1 MNEADTRAELIDP
14 QLKAAGWGE
23 VEGSRIRREYPIK
36 DGEIKPGGKRE
47 GTLSADYVLVY
58 KNRILAAVEA
68 KSNEL
73 DVGEGVG
80 QAKNYAKKLRLA
92 TTYAANGKK
101 IYEINMNTGKEGDV
115 SQFPSPDELWNKTF
129 TERNEWHDK
138 FDVVPIETFGTD
150 EYVRYYIEIA
160 INKAMEAIADNKK
173 RILLT
178 LATGTGKT
186 RIASQIAWK
195 LFKSRWNLQ
204 KDGRRA
210 PRILFLADRNI
221 LANQAYL
228 GFDSFT
234 EDSRLRIKPGEIKKR
249 DSVPTNASVF
259 FTIFQTFAS
268 GAKDKPYYKEYERD
282 FFDLIV
288 IDECH
293 RGGAKDESSWR
304 EILEYF
310 EPAVQIG
317 LTATPKREDNADTY
331 EYFGEPVYIYSLK
344 EGIQDGFLTPFKVKT
359 IKSSMDEYVYEPD
372 DDVEEGELE
381 VGKTYELKDWNI
393 TIEIEARE
401 RRLVQEM
408 LSNINP
414 NEKTIVFC
422 ANQAHAAFIRNLI
435 NQESSSPIVD
445 YCVRV
450 TANDGAIGET
460 HLRNFQD
467 NEKEIPTILTTS
479 QKLSTGVDAR
489 NIRNIVLMRI
499 VNSMIEFKQI
509 IGRGTRL
516 WEGKDYFTVIDFVGA
531 YHKFNE
537 PEWDGDPVDPV
548 PGGSGG
554 NGSGEEERECVECG
568 EMSCICEKPF
578 AIKKVKI
585 KLADGKER
593 EIKTTSVSMFMVDG
607 KPLGIEEFIKKL
619 FNTLQLPELFGSED
633 KLRELWANPIT
644 RRELL
649 KKLEQ
654 HNCSKA
660 DLLKLQEIID
670 AKDCDLFDVLEYI
683 SYARNPITRMERV
696 SEAEDNIYAF
706 LNAEQ
711 KVFIEFVLSNYIKD
725 GVDELDDSKLGEL
738 ITLKYKTNTDAE
750 RALGD
755 LREIRNIFINFQKY
769 LYLENAS

>member
-92 TTYAANGKK
+92 STYAANGKK

-160 INKAMEAIADNKK
+160 INKAMEAIADNKQ

-738 ITLKYKTNTDAE
+738 ITLKYKTNTDAK

>member
-738 ITLKYKTNTDAE
+738 ITLKYKTNTDAK

>member
-14 QLKAAGWGE
+14 QLREVGWGE

-68 KSNEL
+68 KSDEL

-204 KDGRRA
+204 KDGRRT

-234 EDSRLRIKPGEIKKR
+234 EDSRLRIKPDEIKKR

-259 FTIFQTFAS
+259 FTIFQTFTS
-268 GAKDKPYYKEYERD
+268 GAKDKPYFKEYERD

-304 EILEYF
+304 DILEYF

-331 EYFGEPVYIYSLK
+331 KYFGEPVYIYSLK
-344 EGIQDGFLTPFKVKT
+344 EGIQDGFLTPFRVKT
-359 IKSSMDEYVYEPD
+359 IESSMDEYIHEPD
-372 DDVEEGELE
+372 DDVEEGEIE
-381 VGKTYELKDWNI
+381 EGKTYDLKDWNV

-408 LSNINP
+408 LASINP

-422 ANQAHAAFIRNLI
+422 ANQAHAALIRNLI
-435 NQESSSPIVD
+435 NQESSSSSVD

-450 TANDGAIGET
+450 TANDGAFGET

-537 PEWDGDPVDPV
+537 PEWDGDPVEPV

-554 NGSGEEERECVECG
+554 GGSDEEEKECDECG
-568 EMSCICEKPF
+568 EMSCICDKPPVS
-578 AIKKVKI
+578 KKIKI
-585 KLADGKER
+585 KLADGKAR
-593 EIKTTSVSMFMVDG
+593 EIVTTSVSMFMIEG
-607 KPLGIEEFIKKL
+607 KPVGIEEFIKKL

-633 KLRELWANPIT
+633 KLRELWANPLT
-644 RRELL
+644 RRELF
-649 KKLEQ
+649 KTLEQ

-660 DLLKLQEIID
+660 DLLKLQEMIN

-683 SYARNPITRMERV
+683 SYSRNPITRKERV
-696 SEAEDNIYAF
+696 SQAEDNIYAF
-706 LNAEQ
+706 LNGEQ
-711 KVFIEFVLSNYIKD
+711 KEFIEFVLSNYIKE
-725 GVDELDDSKLGEL
+725 GVDELDDSKLGKL
-738 ITLKYKTNTDAE
+738 ITLKYKSNTDAE
-750 RALGD
+750 RVLGD
-755 LREIRNIFINFQKY
+755 LGEIRNVFIDFQKH
-769 LYLENAS
+769 LYIENVG

>member
-381 VGKTYELKDWNI
+381 VGKTYELKDWNV

-408 LSNINP
+408 LLNINP